1 MQFNTLSPYLLL
13 INIRI
18 LILLLVV
25 RVLFRTVVEAK
36 DSLGIFNST
45 IFKSHKLSATYGHA
59 DSLLFVGNLPF
70 TYTRDDLASLFRPHG
85 DILRCLLV
93 LSPNTGLSKGYGF
106 IEYARRE
113 EALLAKQHL
122 ATKVIGLRSLRVD
135 FSDNGMQTCDDLH
148 SQTLFIDRL
157 PKGFKDD
164 VALKEIFSK
173 YGRVNFCQ
181 VATTP
186 GTGISRGFAFIDMST
201 SEEAEHAQIACN
213 GCSFFGQDIRVSFG
227 MPCRHGACI
236 LQHKTSVQF
245 KVSVHV
251 TVCGQGLRRA
261 I

>member
-1 MQFNTLSPYLLL
+1 MRSQYLLQVGSNTYQHCDNIHIRNTLSIICLF
-13 INIRI
+13 
-18 LILLLVV
+18 VV
-25 RVLFRTVVEAK
+25 RVLFSTAGEAK
-36 DSLGIFNST
+36 DSLGIINST

-70 TYTRDDLASLFRPHG
+70 TYTRDDLASLFRPYG

-93 LSPNTGLSKGYGF
+93 LSPRTGLSKGYGF
-106 IEYARRE
+106 VEYARRE

-148 SQTLFIDRL
+148 SQTLFVDRL

-164 VALKEIFSK
+164 VALKEIFSQ

-186 GTGISRGFAFIDMST
+186 GTGISRGFAFVDMST

-213 GCSFFGQDIRVSFG
+213 GYSFFGQDVRVSFG

-236 LQHKTSVQF
+236 LQHKNSVQF
-245 KVSVHV
+245 KVSIH
-251 TVCGQGLRRA
+251 TL
-261 I
+261 